1 MRSHC
6 TSFFKRRLRVY
17 LQCQGNYPETQMH
30 LKATGCTSLSLV
42 HLHRAR
48 KVHAIVLSNT
58 ICKCFYCGILV
69 GNHIYVRLCVSVPMV
84 YSFMGSICFFDTV
97 KAELT
102 FILHVLQNRTSTN
115 LHLDLTPFWCG
126 APIFLI
132 PYGENPKKILSY
144 FFLVKYPILL

>member
-6 TSFFKRRLRVY
+6 TSFFKRHLRVY

-42 HLHRAR
+42 HLHRAK

-58 ICKCFYCGILV
+58 ICKCFYCGMLV
-69 GNHIYVRLCVSVPMV
+69 GNHIYVCISGNTFVCECTHGKRFYGQHLLLHTDLLHAVMLSKP
-84 YSFMGSICFFDTV
+84 
-97 KAELT
+97 KLT

-132 PYGENPKKILSY
+132 P
-144 FFLVKYPILL
+144 